1 MVPLSDKRPFV
12 RAKEINKEKNGREG
26 KIRRSRKGAE
36 GKMTRYGVCLILERG
51 EVSSPEGL
59 QPGGGDVSLLVRVW
73 GAAT

>member
-1 MVPLSDKRPFV
+1 
-12 RAKEINKEKNGREG
+12 
-26 KIRRSRKGAE
+26 
-36 GKMTRYGVCLILERG
+36 MTRYGVCLILERG

>member
-1 MVPLSDKRPFV
+1 M

-59 QPGGGDVSLLVRVW
+59 QRGGGGDVSLLVRVW